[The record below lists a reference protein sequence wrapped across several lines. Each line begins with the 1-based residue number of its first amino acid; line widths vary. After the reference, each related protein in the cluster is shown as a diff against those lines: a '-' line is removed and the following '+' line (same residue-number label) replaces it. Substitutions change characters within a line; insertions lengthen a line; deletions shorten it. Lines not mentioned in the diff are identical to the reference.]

1 MKSSRDERVL
11 AVNAVVLLK
20 HMASQLKFMFY
31 LSCALALTGCA
42 TSAKSPSA
50 NSSDLTAPVT
60 RAEAKSEACPAALL
74 EAGASAKDCRC
85 IENRLFEIG
94 QTPGVLNSD
103 KKPQALFGGDEG
115 RRKIAI
121 GLLRHDAIEQCG
133 LFDPDHIVAKNL

>member
-1 MKSSRDERVL
+1 MTTR
-11 AVNAVVLLK
+11 
-20 HMASQLKFMFY
+20 LKFMLC
-31 LSCALALTGCA
+31 LSCTLTFIGCA
-42 TSAKSPSA
+42 TPAKSPST
-50 NSSDLTAPVT
+50 NKSDLTAPVT

-74 EAGASAKDCRC
+74 EAGASAEDCRC

-94 QTPGVLNSD
+94 QAPGVLNSD
-103 KKPQALFGGDEG
+103 KKPQALFGGDDG

>member
-1 MKSSRDERVL
+1 MFE
-11 AVNAVVLLK
+11 
-20 HMASQLKFMFY
+20 QPKFAIY
-31 LSCALALTGCA
+31 LSFAIILVGCA
-42 TSAKSPSA
+42 TPRQSPSA
-50 NSSDLTAPVT
+50 KNPELTAPVT

-74 EAGASAKDCRC
+74 EAGARAEDCRC

-103 KKPQALFGGDEG
+103 KKPQALFGGDDG

-133 LFDPDHIVAKNL
+133 LFDPNHIVAKNL